1 MSATTGGWLAGRLP
15 RWPARDPYLL
25 LLTFILPLGGVVLVA
40 SARVPVVLG
49 GDSVFERVSVQQ
61 MVLAGVGVVLALA
74 LSAVNYRRYARIAP
88 VAFLG
93 VLIALVAVLF
103 VEDATSLFAA
113 RRWFRVGDLTV
124 QPSEFAKI
132 AMVVMLAA
140 LAHHYGG
147 RIRQLRVSIIYL
159 GSVVALVVVPIVLEP
174 DLGAA
179 ITIAFVGFVMI
190 FAAGAR
196 VWHLL
201 LGFAALV
208 PVALVS
214 LTQNAY
220 QRERLLTFLSGD
232 PDINRTGYQAAQA
245 QIAMGSGGITGR
257 GLGLGT
263 QKFRLPIPD
272 SDAVFAVLGE
282 EFGLVGTG
290 LVLVLFLALF
300 VRGIQI
306 AAATDDVFGR
316 MLAIGIVTQLCFQ
329 AFVNMAVV
337 TGLTPVTG
345 ITLPFISRGGSS
357 LLASMIMM
365 GILMNIARQSDLGR
379 SP

>member
-1 MSATTGGWLAGRLP
+1 MSTRTSHWLPGRMP
-15 RWPARDPYLL
+15 VWPARDPYLL

-49 GDSVFERVSVQQ
+49 GDSIFERVSVQQ
-61 MVLAGVGVVLALA
+61 MVLAGIGVALALG
-74 LSAVNYRRYARIAP
+74 LSAVNYRRYARLAP
-88 VAFLG
+88 LALLG
-93 VLIALVAVLF
+93 VFVALIGVLF

-113 RRWFRVGDLTV
+113 RRWFRVGDLTL
-124 QPSEFAKI
+124 QPSEFAKV

-140 LAHHYGG
+140 MAQHYGG
-147 RIRQLRVSIIYL
+147 RIRDMRVSIAL
-159 GSVVALVVVPIVLEP
+159 MGGVVALVVLPIVLEP

-179 ITIAFVGFVMI
+179 ITIAFVGFVII

-196 VWHLL
+196 LWHLL
-201 LGFAALV
+201 LGFATLV

-214 LTQNAY
+214 ISQNSY

-232 PDINRTGYQAAQA
+232 PDVTRTGYQAAQA

-282 EFGLVGTG
+282 EFGFVGTG

-316 MLAIGIVTQLCFQ
+316 LLAIGIVTQLCFQ

-365 GILMNIARQSDLGR
+365 GILMNVARQSDLGR
-379 SP
+379 KP

>member
-1 MSATTGGWLAGRLP
+1 MTTRAGSWLTGRLP
-15 RWPARDPYLL
+15 SWPSRDPYLL
-25 LLTFILPLGGVVLVA
+25 LLTFVLPLGGVVLVA

-61 MVLAGVGVVLALA
+61 MVLAGVGVALALG
-74 LSAVNYRRYARIAP
+74 LSAVNYQRFARIAP
-88 VAFLG
+88 FGLLG
-93 VLIALVAVLF
+93 VLIALVGVLF
-103 VEDATSLFAA
+103 VEDATNLFAA
-113 RRWFRVGDLTV
+113 RRWFRIGGFTL
-124 QPSEFAKI
+124 QPSEFAKV

-140 LAHHYGG
+140 VAQHYGG
-147 RIRQLRVSIIYL
+147 RIREIRVSIL
-159 GSVVALVVVPIVLEP
+159 LMGGVVAVVVLPIVLEP

-196 VWHLL
+196 IWHLL
-201 LGFAALV
+201 LGFGALV
-208 PVALVS
+208 PVALLS
-214 LTQNAY
+214 ISQNSY
-220 QRERLLTFLSGD
+220 QRERLLTYLSGD
-232 PDINRTGYQAAQA
+232 PDVTRTGYQAAQA

-282 EFGLVGTG
+282 EFGFVGTG
-290 LVLVLFLALF
+290 LLLVLFLALF
-300 VRGIQI
+300 VRGVQI

-316 MLAIGIVTQLCFQ
+316 LLAIGIVTQLCFQ

-365 GILMNIARQSDLGR
+365 GILMNVARQSDLGQR
-379 SP
+379 E

>member
-1 MSATTGGWLAGRLP
+1 MSATTGGWLASRLP

-159 GSVVALVVVPIVLEP
+159 GGVVALVVVPIVLEP

-201 LGFAALV
+201 LGFAALA

>member
-1 MSATTGGWLAGRLP
+1 MSATTGGWLASRLP

-93 VLIALVAVLF
+93 ALIALVAVLF

-113 RRWFRVGDLTV
+113 RRWFRVAELTV

-147 RIRQLRVSIIYL
+147 RIRELRVSIIYL
-159 GSVVALVVVPIVLEP
+159 GGVVALVVVPIVLEP

-365 GILMNIARQSDLGR
+365 GVLMNIARQSDLGR

>member
-1 MSATTGGWLAGRLP
+1 MSATTGGWLASRLP

-93 VLIALVAVLF
+93 ALIALVAVLF

-113 RRWFRVGDLTV
+113 RRWFRVAELTV

-147 RIRQLRVSIIYL
+147 RIRELRVSIIYL
-159 GSVVALVVVPIVLEP
+159 GGVVALVVVPIVLEP

>member
-1 MSATTGGWLAGRLP
+1 MSATTGGWLAYRLP

-25 LLTFILPLGGVVLVA
+25 MLTFILPLGGVVLVA
-40 SARVPVVLG
+40 SARVPAALG

-61 MVLAGVGVVLALA
+61 MVFAGVGVVLALA

-113 RRWFRVGDLTV
+113 RRWFRVADLTV

-147 RIRQLRVSIIYL
+147 RIRQLRVSVIYL
-159 GSVVALVVVPIVLEP
+159 GGVVALVVLPIVLEP
-174 DLGAA
+174 DLGAT
-179 ITIAFVGFVMI
+179 ITIAFVGLVMI

-208 PVALVS
+208 PIALVS

-337 TGLTPVTG
+337 TGLIPVTG

-357 LLASMIMM
+357 LLVSMIMM

>member
-1 MSATTGGWLAGRLP
+1 MSAGTGRWLAGRLP
-15 RWPARDPYLL
+15 SWPARDPYLL

-61 MVLAGVGVVLALA
+61 MILAGVGVVFALG
-74 LSAVNYRRYARIAP
+74 LSAVNYRRYAGIAP
-88 VAFLG
+88 FALVG
-93 VLIALVAVLF
+93 VLIALVGVLF

-113 RRWFRVGDLTV
+113 RRWFRVGALTV
-124 QPSEFAKI
+124 QPSEFAKV

-140 LAHHYGG
+140 MAHHYGG
-147 RIRQLRVSIIYL
+147 RIREFRVSMLYL
-159 GSVVALVVVPIVLEP
+159 GGVVALVIVPIVLEP

-196 VWHLL
+196 LWHLL
-201 LGFAALV
+201 LGFAALA
-208 PVALVS
+208 PIALVS
-214 LTQNAY
+214 ISQNAY
-220 QRERLLTFLSGD
+220 QRERLMTFLSGD
-232 PDINRTGYQAAQA
+232 PDVTRTGYQAAQA
-245 QIAMGSGGITGR
+245 QIAMGSGGVTGR

-282 EFGLVGTG
+282 EFGLLGTG

-316 MLAIGIVTQLCFQ
+316 LLAVGIVTQLCFQ

-357 LLASMIMM
+357 LLASLIMM
-365 GILMNIARQSDLGR
+365 GILMNVARQSGLGR
-379 SP
+379 ET

>member
-1 MSATTGGWLAGRLP
+1 M
-15 RWPARDPYLL
+15 
-25 LLTFILPLGGVVLVA
+25 A

-61 MVLAGVGVVLALA
+61 MVLAGVGVGLALA
-74 LSAVNYRRYARIAP
+74 LSAVNYQRYARLAP
-88 VAFLG
+88 LAFG
-93 VLIALVAVLF
+93 GILIALVGVLF

-113 RRWFRVGDLTV
+113 RRWYRVAGLTV
-124 QPSEFAKI
+124 QPSEFAKV

-140 LAHHYGG
+140 LAHHFGG
-147 RIRQLRVSIIYL
+147 RIREWRVSIIYL
-159 GSVVALVVVPIVLEP
+159 GSVVTLVVIPVVLEP

-196 VWHLL
+196 LWHLI
-201 LGFAALV
+201 LGFGALV
-208 PVALVS
+208 PIALVS
-214 LTQNAY
+214 LSQNAY
-220 QRERLLTFLSGD
+220 QRERLMTFLSGD

-365 GILMNIARQSDLGR
+365 GILMNVARQSDLGR
-379 SP
+379 DA

>member
-1 MSATTGGWLAGRLP
+1 MSANTGHWLARRLP
-15 RWPARDPYLL
+15 TWPARDPYLL

-49 GDSVFERVSVQQ
+49 EDSVFERVSVQQ
-61 MVLAGVGVVLALA
+61 MVLAGVGVALALA

-88 VAFLG
+88 LAFAG
-93 VLIALVAVLF
+93 VLIALVGVLF
-103 VEDATSLFAA
+103 VEDAASLFAA
-113 RRWFRVGDLTV
+113 RRWFRVGNLTL
-124 QPSEFAKI
+124 QPSEFAKT

-140 LAHHYGG
+140 LAYHFGG
-147 RIRQLRVSIIYL
+147 RIREFRVSIIYL
-159 GSVVALVVVPIVLEP
+159 GSVVALVVIPVVLEP

-196 VWHLL
+196 LWHLI

-208 PVALVS
+208 PVALIS
-214 LTQNAY
+214 LSQNAY
-220 QRERLLTFLSGD
+220 QRERLLAFLSGD
-232 PDINRTGYQAAQA
+232 ADINRTGYQAAQA

-306 AAATDDVFGR
+306 AAATDDAFGR
-316 MLAIGIVTQLCFQ
+316 LLAVGIVTQLCFQ

-365 GILMNIARQSDLGR
+365 GILMNVARQSDLGR

>member
-1 MSATTGGWLAGRLP
+1 MSTRTGQWFAGRLP
-15 RWPARDPYLL
+15 NWPARDPYLL

-61 MVLAGVGVVLALA
+61 MILAGVGVALALG
-74 LSAVNYRRYARIAP
+74 LSAVNYRRYAKIAP
-88 VAFLG
+88 FGLAG
-93 VLIALVAVLF
+93 VLLALVGVLF

-113 RRWFRVGDLTV
+113 RRWFRVGNLTV
-124 QPSEFAKI
+124 QPSEFAKV

-140 LAHHYGG
+140 LAQHYGG
-147 RIRQLRVSIIYL
+147 RIRKIRVSILYM
-159 GSVVALVVVPIVLEP
+159 GGVVAVVVVPIVLEP

-196 VWHLL
+196 IWHLL
-201 LGFAALV
+201 LGFASLV
-208 PVALVS
+208 PVALIS
-214 LTQNAY
+214 ISQNAY
-220 QRERLLTFLSGD
+220 QRERLFTFLSGD
-232 PDINRTGYQAAQA
+232 PDVARTGYQAAQA

-316 MLAIGIVTQLCFQ
+316 LLAIGIVTQLCFQ

-365 GILMNIARQSDLGR
+365 GILMNVARQSDLGP
-379 SP
+379 SE

>member
-1 MSATTGGWLAGRLP
+1 MSATTGGWLASRLP

-61 MVLAGVGVVLALA
+61 MMLAGVGVVLALA

-159 GSVVALVVVPIVLEP
+159 GGVVALVVVPIVLEP

-365 GILMNIARQSDLGR
+365 GVLMNIARQSDLGR
-379 SP
+379 SL

>member
-1 MSATTGGWLAGRLP
+1 MSATTGGWLASRLP

-159 GSVVALVVVPIVLEP
+159 GGVVALVVVPIVLEP

-245 QIAMGSGGITGR
+245 QIAWVRVASPVAGSAWARRSFGCQSRTRTRSLRFSARNSAWSEQDWCWCYFLRCSCAG
-257 GLGLGT
+257 
-263 QKFRLPIPD
+263 FRSPPPP
-272 SDAVFAVLGE
+272 
-282 EFGLVGTG
+282 TTC
-290 LVLVLFLALF
+290 LAE
-300 VRGIQI
+300 
-306 AAATDDVFGR
+306 
-316 MLAIGIVTQLCFQ
+316 CW
-329 AFVNMAVV
+329 
-337 TGLTPVTG
+337 P
-345 ITLPFISRGGSS
+345 
-357 LLASMIMM
+357 LAS
-365 GILMNIARQSDLGR
+365 
-379 SP
+379 

>member
-1 MSATTGGWLAGRLP
+1 MSATTGGWLASRLP

-159 GSVVALVVVPIVLEP
+159 GGVVALVVVPIVLEP

-379 SP
+379 IP

>member
-1 MSATTGGWLAGRLP
+1 MSATTGGWLASRLP

-365 GILMNIARQSDLGR
+365 GVLMNIARQSDLGR

>member
-1 MSATTGGWLAGRLP
+1 MSTRTSHWLPGRMP
-15 RWPARDPYLL
+15 VWPARDPYLL

-49 GDSVFERVSVQQ
+49 GDSIFERVSVQQ
-61 MVLAGVGVVLALA
+61 MVLAGIGVALALG
-74 LSAVNYRRYARIAP
+74 LSAVNYRRYARLAP
-88 VAFLG
+88 LALLG
-93 VLIALVAVLF
+93 VFVALIGVLF

-113 RRWFRVGDLTV
+113 RRWFRVGDLTL
-124 QPSEFAKI
+124 QPSEFAKV

-140 LAHHYGG
+140 MAQHYGG
-147 RIRQLRVSIIYL
+147 RIRDMRVSIAL
-159 GSVVALVVVPIVLEP
+159 MGGVVALVVLPIVLEP

-196 VWHLL
+196 LWHLL
-201 LGFAALV
+201 LGFATLV

-214 LTQNAY
+214 ISQNSY

-232 PDINRTGYQAAQA
+232 PDVTRTGYQAAQA

-282 EFGLVGTG
+282 EFGFVGTG

-316 MLAIGIVTQLCFQ
+316 LLAIGIVTQLCFQ

-365 GILMNIARQSDLGR
+365 GILMNVARQSDLGR
-379 SP
+379 KP

>member
-1 MSATTGGWLAGRLP
+1 MSATTGGWLASRLP

-124 QPSEFAKI
+124 QPSEFAKT

-159 GSVVALVVVPIVLEP
+159 GGVVALVVVPIVLEP

-365 GILMNIARQSDLGR
+365 GVLMNIARQSDLRR

>member
-1 MSATTGGWLAGRLP
+1 MRTSTGHWLAGRLP
-15 RWPARDPYLL
+15 SWPSRDPYLL

-61 MVLAGVGVVLALA
+61 MVLAGVGVALALG
-74 LSAVNYRRYARIAP
+74 LSAVNYHRLARMAP
-88 VAFLG
+88 VAFVG
-93 VLIALVAVLF
+93 TLVSLVGVLF

-113 RRWFRVGDLTV
+113 RRWFRIGDLTV
-124 QPSEFAKI
+124 QPSEFAKV
-132 AMVVMLAA
+132 AMVVTLAA
-140 LAHHYGG
+140 LAHRYGG
-147 RIRQLRVSIIYL
+147 RVRELRVSIVYL
-159 GSVVALVVVPIVLEP
+159 GGVVAVVVIPIVLEP

-196 VWHLL
+196 LWHLL
-201 LGFAALV
+201 LGFGALV

-214 LTQNAY
+214 VSQNAY
-220 QRERLLTFLSGD
+220 QRERLVTFLSGD

-282 EFGLVGTG
+282 EFGFVGTG

-306 AAATDDVFGR
+306 AAATEDVFGR
-316 MLAIGIVTQLCFQ
+316 LLAIGIVTQLCFQ

-365 GILMNIARQSDLGR
+365 GILMNIARQSDLGH
-379 SP
+379 SK

>member
-1 MSATTGGWLAGRLP
+1 MSATTGGWLASRLP
-15 RWPARDPYLL
+15 NWPARDPYLL

-61 MVLAGVGVVLALA
+61 MVLAGVGVVLALG
-74 LSAVNYRRYARIAP
+74 LSAVNYRRYAQ
-88 VAFLG
+88 
-93 VLIALVAVLF
+93 IALPAFGGAIVALIGVLF
-103 VEDATSLFAA
+103 VEDATDLFAA
-113 RRWFRVGDLTV
+113 RRWFRVADLTL
-124 QPSEFAKI
+124 QPSEFAKV
-132 AMVVMLAA
+132 ALVVVLAA
-140 LAHHYGG
+140 LVHHYGG
-147 RIRQLRVSIIYL
+147 RIREFRVSIVYL
-159 GSVVALVVVPIVLEP
+159 GTVISLIVIPIVLEP
-174 DLGAA
+174 DLGAP

-196 VWHLL
+196 LWHLL
-201 LGFAALV
+201 VGFAALA
-208 PVALVS
+208 PVAAIS
-214 LTQNAY
+214 LAQNAY
-220 QRERLLTFLSGD
+220 QWERLLTFVSGD

-282 EFGLVGTG
+282 EFGLIGTG

-306 AAATDDVFGR
+306 AASTDDVFGR

-329 AFVNMAVV
+329 AFINMAVV

-365 GILMNIARQSDLGR
+365 GILMNVARQSDLGR

>member
-1 MSATTGGWLAGRLP
+1 MSTSTGHWLAGRLP
-15 RWPARDPYLL
+15 SWPSRDPYLL

-49 GDSVFERVSVQQ
+49 GDSIFERVSVQQ
-61 MVLAGVGVVLALA
+61 MVLAGVGVALALA

-113 RRWFRVGDLTV
+113 RRWFRVAELTV

-147 RIRQLRVSIIYL
+147 RIRDLRVSIIYL
-159 GSVVALVVVPIVLEP
+159 GGVVALVVVPIVLEP

-337 TGLTPVTG
+337 TGLIPVTG

-365 GILMNIARQSDLGR
+365 GILINIARQSDLGR

>member
-1 MSATTGGWLAGRLP
+1 MSATTGGWLASRLP

-214 LTQNAY
+214 LNQNAY

-272 SDAVFAVLGE
+272 SDTVFAVLGE

-365 GILMNIARQSDLGR
+365 GVLMNIARQSDLGR
-379 SP
+379 IP

>member
-1 MSATTGGWLAGRLP
+1 VSANTGHWLTGRLP
-15 RWPARDPYLL
+15 SWPSRDPYLL
-25 LLTFILPLGGVVLVA
+25 LLTFVLPLGGVVLVA

-61 MVLAGVGVVLALA
+61 MVLAGVGVALALA
-74 LSAVNYRRYARIAP
+74 LSAVNYQRYTRLAP
-88 VAFLG
+88 LAFAG
-93 VLIALVAVLF
+93 VLIALVGVLF

-113 RRWFRVGDLTV
+113 RRWFRVADLTV
-124 QPSEFAKI
+124 QPSEFAKV

-140 LAHHYGG
+140 LAHHFGG
-147 RIRQLRVSIIYL
+147 RIRELRVYIIYL
-159 GSVVALVVVPIVLEP
+159 GGVVTLVVIPVVLEP

-196 VWHLL
+196 IWHLI
-201 LGFAALV
+201 LGFGALV
-208 PVALVS
+208 PIALVS
-214 LTQNAY
+214 LSQNAY
-220 QRERLLTFLSGD
+220 QRERLMTFLSGD

-300 VRGIQI
+300 VRGVQI
-306 AAATDDVFGR
+306 AAATEDVFGR

-365 GILMNIARQSDLGR
+365 GILMNVARQSDLGR
-379 SP
+379 DT

>member
-1 MSATTGGWLAGRLP
+1 MSATTGGWLASRLP

-61 MVLAGVGVVLALA
+61 MVLAGVGVALALA

-93 VLIALVAVLF
+93 ALIALVAVLF

-113 RRWFRVGDLTV
+113 RRWFRVAGLTV

-159 GSVVALVVVPIVLEP
+159 GGVVALVVLPIVLEP

-379 SP
+379 IP

>member
-1 MSATTGGWLAGRLP
+1 MSATTGGWLASRLP

-159 GSVVALVVVPIVLEP
+159 GGVVALVVVPIVLEP

-365 GILMNIARQSDLGR
+365 GVLMNIARQSDLGR
-379 SP
+379 SL

>member
-1 MSATTGGWLAGRLP
+1 MSATTGGWLASRLP

-201 LGFAALV
+201 LGFAALA

-365 GILMNIARQSDLGR
+365 GVLMNIARQSDLGR
-379 SP
+379 IP

>member
-1 MSATTGGWLAGRLP
+1 MSATTGGWLASRLP

-379 SP
+379 IP

>member
-1 MSATTGGWLAGRLP
+1 MSATTGGWLASRLP

-159 GSVVALVVVPIVLEP
+159 GGVVALVVLPIVLEP

>member
-1 MSATTGGWLAGRLP
+1 MSATTGGWLANRLP

-337 TGLTPVTG
+337 TGLIPVTG

-365 GILMNIARQSDLGR
+365 GILINIARQSDLGR

>member
-1 MSATTGGWLAGRLP
+1 MSVRSGHWLAGRLP
-15 RWPARDPYLL
+15 SWPMRDPYLL

-49 GDSVFERVSVQQ
+49 GDSVLERVSIQQ
-61 MVLAGVGVVLALA
+61 MVLAGVGVILALA

-88 VAFLG
+88 LAFVG
-93 VLIALVAVLF
+93 VLIALVGVLF

-113 RRWFRVGDLTV
+113 RRWFQVGDLTV
-124 QPSEFAKI
+124 QPSEFAKV
-132 AMVVMLAA
+132 AMTVMLAA
-140 LAHHYGG
+140 VAHHYGG
-147 RIRQLRVSIIYL
+147 RIRDFRVSIL
-159 GSVVALVVVPIVLEP
+159 CMGGVVALVVLPIIFQP

-196 VWHLL
+196 LWHLL

-208 PVALVS
+208 PLALIS
-214 LTQNAY
+214 LSQNAY

-232 PDINRTGYQAAQA
+232 PDVNRTGYQAAQA
-245 QIAMGSGGITGR
+245 QIAMGSGGVTGR

-316 MLAIGIVTQLCFQ
+316 LLAVGIVTQLCFQ

-365 GILMNIARQSDLGR
+365 GILMNVARQSDLGR

>member
-1 MSATTGGWLAGRLP
+1 MSATTGGWLASRLP

-214 LTQNAY
+214 LNQNAY

-379 SP
+379 IP

>member
-1 MSATTGGWLAGRLP
+1 MTARTGQWFTGRLP
-15 RWPARDPYLL
+15 SWPARDPYLL

-61 MVLAGVGVVLALA
+61 MILAGVGVVLALG

-88 VAFLG
+88 LG
-93 VLIALVAVLF
+93 LLAVLIALVGVLF

-113 RRWFRVGDLTV
+113 RRWFRIGSLTL
-124 QPSEFAKI
+124 QPSEFAKV

-140 LAHHYGG
+140 VAQHYGG
-147 RIRQLRVSIIYL
+147 RIREMRISIFYMGGI
-159 GSVVALVVVPIVLEP
+159 VALVVIPIVLEP

-179 ITIAFVGFVMI
+179 ITIAFVGLVMI

-196 VWHLL
+196 IWHLL
-201 LGFAALV
+201 LGFATLV
-208 PVALVS
+208 PVAVAS
-214 LTQNAY
+214 VAQNAY

-232 PDINRTGYQAAQA
+232 PDVTRTGYQAAQA
-245 QIAMGSGGITGR
+245 QIAMGSGGLTGR

-306 AAATDDVFGR
+306 AVATDDVFGR
-316 MLAIGIVTQLCFQ
+316 LLAIGIVTQLCFQ

-365 GILMNIARQSDLGR
+365 GVLMNVARQSDLGR
-379 SP
+379 NS

>member
-1 MSATTGGWLAGRLP
+1 MSATTGGWLASRLP

-214 LTQNAY
+214 LNQNAY

>member
-1 MSATTGGWLAGRLP
+1 MSATTGGWLASRLP

-61 MVLAGVGVVLALA
+61 MVLAGVGVALALA

-93 VLIALVAVLF
+93 VLIALVGVLF

-113 RRWFRVGDLTV
+113 RRWFRVADLTV

-132 AMVVMLAA
+132 AMVVLLAA

-159 GSVVALVVVPIVLEP
+159 GGVVALVVIPIVLEP

-214 LTQNAY
+214 LNQNAY

-379 SP
+379 IP

>member
-1 MSATTGGWLAGRLP
+1 MSVRSGHWLAGRLP
-15 RWPARDPYLL
+15 SWPMRDPYLL

-49 GDSVFERVSVQQ
+49 GDSVLERVSIQQ
-61 MVLAGVGVVLALA
+61 MVLAGVGVTLALA

-88 VAFLG
+88 LAFVG
-93 VLIALVAVLF
+93 VLIALVGVLF

-113 RRWFRVGDLTV
+113 RRWFQVGDLTV
-124 QPSEFAKI
+124 QPSEFAKV
-132 AMVVMLAA
+132 AMTVMLAA
-140 LAHHYGG
+140 VAHHYGG
-147 RIRQLRVSIIYL
+147 RIRDFRVSIL
-159 GSVVALVVVPIVLEP
+159 CMGGVVALVVLPIIFQP

-196 VWHLL
+196 LWHLL

-208 PVALVS
+208 PLALIS
-214 LTQNAY
+214 LSQNAY

-232 PDINRTGYQAAQA
+232 PDVNRTGYQAAQA
-245 QIAMGSGGITGR
+245 QIAMGSGGVTGR

-316 MLAIGIVTQLCFQ
+316 LLAVGIVTQLCFQ

-365 GILMNIARQSDLGR
+365 GILMNVARQSDLGR

>member
-1 MSATTGGWLAGRLP
+1 MRASTGHWLAGRLP
-15 RWPARDPYLL
+15 SWPSRDPYLL
-25 LLTFILPLGGVVLVA
+25 LLTFVLPLGGVVLVA

-74 LSAVNYRRYARIAP
+74 LSAVNYQRFARVAP
-88 VAFLG
+88 VAFVG
-93 VLIALVAVLF
+93 TLISLVGVLF

-113 RRWFRVGDLTV
+113 RRWFRIGDLTV
-124 QPSEFAKI
+124 QPSEFAKV
-132 AMVVMLAA
+132 AMVIMLAA
-140 LAHHYGG
+140 LAHRFGG
-147 RIRQLRVSIIYL
+147 RIRELRVSIVYL
-159 GSVVALVVVPIVLEP
+159 GGVVALVVVPIVLEP

-196 VWHLL
+196 LWHLL
-201 LGFAALV
+201 LGFSTLV
-208 PVALVS
+208 PIALVS
-214 LTQNAY
+214 VSQNAY
-220 QRERLLTFLSGD
+220 QRERLMTFLSGD

-306 AAATDDVFGR
+306 AASTDEVFGR
-316 MLAIGIVTQLCFQ
+316 LLAIGIVTQLCFQ

-365 GILMNIARQSDLGR
+365 GILMNVARQSDLGH
-379 SP
+379 SK

>member
-1 MSATTGGWLAGRLP
+1 MSATTGGWLASRLP

-61 MVLAGVGVVLALA
+61 MVLAGVGVALALA

-93 VLIALVAVLF
+93 VLIALVGVLF

-113 RRWFRVGDLTV
+113 RRWFRVADLTV

-132 AMVVMLAA
+132 AMVVLLAA

-159 GSVVALVVVPIVLEP
+159 GGVVALVVIPIVLEP

-214 LTQNAY
+214 LNQNAY

-365 GILMNIARQSDLGR
+365 GILMNIARQSDLGQI
-379 SP
+379 P

>member
-1 MSATTGGWLAGRLP
+1 M
-15 RWPARDPYLL
+15 
-25 LLTFILPLGGVVLVA
+25 A
-40 SARVPVVLG
+40 SARVPVVLV

-61 MVLAGVGVVLALA
+61 MVLAGVGVALALG
-74 LSAVNYRRYARIAP
+74 LSAVNYRRYARIASFGL
-88 VAFLG
+88 AG
-93 VLIALVAVLF
+93 ALIALVGVLF

-113 RRWFRVGDLTV
+113 RRWFRIGGLTL
-124 QPSEFAKI
+124 QPSEFAKV

-140 LAHHYGG
+140 LAQHYGG
-147 RIRQLRVSIIYL
+147 RIREIRISIL
-159 GSVVALVVVPIVLEP
+159 VMGGVVAVVVLPIVLEP

-196 VWHLL
+196 IWHLL
-201 LGFAALV
+201 LGFATLV
-208 PVALVS
+208 PVALIS
-214 LTQNAY
+214 ISQNAY

-232 PDINRTGYQAAQA
+232 PDVTRTGYQAAQA

-282 EFGLVGTG
+282 EFGFVGTG

-316 MLAIGIVTQLCFQ
+316 LLAIGIVTQLCFQ

-365 GILMNIARQSDLGR
+365 GILMNVARQSDLGR
-379 SP
+379 HE

>member
-1 MSATTGGWLAGRLP
+1 MSATTGGWLASRLP

-93 VLIALVAVLF
+93 ALIALVAVLF

-113 RRWFRVGDLTV
+113 RRWFRVAELTV

-147 RIRQLRVSIIYL
+147 RIRELRVSIIYL
-159 GSVVALVVVPIVLEP
+159 GGVVALVVVPIVLEP

-214 LTQNAY
+214 LNQNAY

-365 GILMNIARQSDLGR
+365 GVLMNIARQSDLGR
-379 SP
+379 IP

>member
-1 MSATTGGWLAGRLP
+1 MSATTGGWLASRLP

-159 GSVVALVVVPIVLEP
+159 GGVVALVVVPIVLEP

-365 GILMNIARQSDLGR
+365 GVLMNIARQSDLGR